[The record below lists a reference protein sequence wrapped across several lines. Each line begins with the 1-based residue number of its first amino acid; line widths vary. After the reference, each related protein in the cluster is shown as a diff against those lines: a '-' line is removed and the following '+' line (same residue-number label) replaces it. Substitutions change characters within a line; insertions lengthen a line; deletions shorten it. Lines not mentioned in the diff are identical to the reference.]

1 MTTKLQQVW
10 NRIPKKICINLI
22 DSFDKKIELLK
33 QKNGERVNKR
43 KHLRKDS
50 NYTWKNCY
58 NNDNGFRI
66 VYNEKILEI
75 MKQKKIK
82 TLNKQLKEIKD
93 SFIEEKK
100 DIQFK
105 IKN

>member
-1 MTTKLQQVW
+1 
-10 NRIPKKICINLI
+10 
-22 DSFDKKIELLK
+22 
-33 QKNGERVNKR
+33 
-43 KHLRKDS
+43 
-50 NYTWKNCY
+50 
-58 NNDNGFRI
+58 
-66 VYNEKILEI
+66 